1 MMKKSIYI
9 SWVLI
14 ALLIISCGTTSMLMT
29 VTRPAEV
36 NLKNYKK
43 IALGDI
49 VDAGGS
55 VSRHA
60 QDIADDITTAL
71 FDSETFEVLDRQ
83 NLQSIMSEHKLS
95 TTGIIDENTA
105 SELGKVIGAAV
116 LVFGRIQADKYDEET
131 SKADAWKD
139 KKTGVW
145 HQTHYR
151 KGTYNMSVNLKVI
164 DITTSKILAVKS
176 LSAGYVSST
185 SADNQWPEEIDK
197 DALYTKCLKN
207 ITGQFMRMVAPY
219 DVQVK
224 ASFQTDKLL
233 PEVAQAITQL
243 KIGEWEEGLTLFEDA
258 TKKTGLEPK
267 VKAKAFYDLGLAQLY
282 GGDFDNAIINFKQAM
297 KLMPSAKI
305 YQNAIT
311 NAKSEKEKAEK
322 LQEQQG

>member
-1 MMKKSIYI
+1 MRRLFIL
-9 SWVLI
+9 WVVL
-14 ALLIISCGTTSMLMT
+14 ALLIGCGTTSMMMT

-49 VDAGGS
+49 VDADGS
-55 VSRHA
+55 ISRHA
-60 QDIADDITTAL
+60 QDIADDLTTAL
-71 FDSETFEVLDRQ
+71 FGSETFEVLDRQ

-116 LVFGRIQADKYDEET
+116 LVFGRIQTDKYDEET

-139 KKTGVW
+139 KKGNW

-151 KGTYNMSVNLKVI
+151 QGTYSMSVNLKVI

-176 LSAGYVSST
+176 LSAAFT
-185 SADNQWPEEIDK
+185 TKNSADNKWPAEIEPGV
-197 DALYTKCLKN
+197 LYTKCLVN
-207 ITGQFMRMVAPY
+207 ITRQFMRMVAPY

-233 PEVAQAITQL
+233 PEVDQAITQL
-243 KIGEWEEGLTLFEDA
+243 KIGESEEALALFEDA

-267 VKAKAFYDLGLAQLY
+267 VSAKAFYDLGLAQLY
-282 GGDFDNAIINFKQAM
+282 TCDFDNAIINFKQAM

-311 NAKSEKEKAEK
+311 NAKSEKKKAEK

>member
-1 MMKKSIYI
+1 MKRLSFI
-9 SWVLI
+9 SWVIL
-14 ALLIISCGTTSMLMT
+14 ALLIGCGTTSMMMT

-36 NLKNYKK
+36 NLKGYNK
-43 IALGDI
+43 IAIGDI

-60 QDIADDITTAL
+60 QDIADDLTASL
-71 FDSETFEVLDRQ
+71 FDSGNFEVLDRQ
-83 NLQSIMSEHKLS
+83 NIKSIMSEHKLS
-95 TTGIIDENTA
+95 STGIIDENTA

-116 LVFGRIQADKYDEET
+116 LVFGRIQTDKYDETT
-131 SKADAWKD
+131 SKADAWQD
-139 KKTGVW
+139 KKGNW

-151 KGTYNMSVNLKVI
+151 EGTYSMSVNLKVI
-164 DITTSKILAVKS
+164 DITTAKILAVRS
-176 LSAGYVSST
+176 LSAAFVSKK
-185 SADNQWPEEIDK
+185 SADNKWPEKIE
-197 DALYTKCLKN
+197 AGVLYTRCLKN
-207 ITGQFMRMVAPY
+207 ITGQFMRMVASY
-219 DVQVK
+219 DVQIK

-243 KIGEWEEGLTLFEDA
+243 KIGEWEEGMALFEEA

-297 KLMPSAKI
+297 KLMPKKKI

>member
-1 MMKKSIYI
+1 MKKSII
-9 SWVLI
+9 LLVVL
-14 ALLIISCGTTSMLMT
+14 ALLIGCGTTSVMMI
-29 VTRPAEV
+29 VTRPAGV
-36 NLKNYKK
+36 NLSNYKK
-43 IALGDI
+43 IAIGDI
-49 VDAGGS
+49 VDADGS

-60 QDIADDITTAL
+60 QDIADDLTTAL

-95 TTGIIDENTA
+95 TTGIIDEDTA

-116 LVFGRIQADKYDEET
+116 LVFGRIQTDKYDEET

-139 KKTGVW
+139 KKGNW

-151 KGTYNMSVNLKVI
+151 KGTYGMSVNLKVI

-176 LSAGYVSST
+176 LSAAYAST
-185 SADNQWPEEIDK
+185 NTADNKWPAKIETGV
-197 DALYTKCLKN
+197 LYTKCLAN
-207 ITGQFMRMVAPY
+207 LTRQFMRMVAPY
-219 DVQVK
+219 DVQIK

-233 PEVAQAITQL
+233 PEVDQAITQL
-243 KIGEWEEGLTLFEDA
+243 KIGEWDEGLALFEEA

-267 VKAKAFYDLGLAQLY
+267 IQAKTYYDLGLAQQY

-297 KLMPSAKI
+297 KLMPKAKI
-305 YQNAIT
+305 YQNAIN
-311 NAKSEKEKAEK
+311 NAKSEKKKAEK

>member
-1 MMKKSIYI
+1 MRRLFII
-9 SWVLI
+9 SWLVLV
-14 ALLIISCGTTSMLMT
+14 LLIGCGTTSMMMM

-43 IALGDI
+43 IAIGDI
-49 VDAGGS
+49 VDADGS

-60 QDIADDITTAL
+60 QDIADDLTTSL

-83 NLQSIMSEHKLS
+83 NLQSIMTEHKLS

-116 LVFGRIQADKYDEET
+116 LVFGRIQTDKYDEET
-131 SKADAWKD
+131 SKGDAWQD
-139 KKTGVW
+139 KKGGW

-151 KGTYNMSVNLKVI
+151 KGTYSMSVNLKVI

-176 LSAGYVSST
+176 LTAAYVSKK
-185 SADNQWPEEIDK
+185 SADNKWPEKIETGV
-197 DALYTKCLKN
+197 LYGNCLGN

-219 DVQVK
+219 DVQIK

-243 KIGEWEEGLTLFEDA
+243 KIGEWEEGLALFEDA

-297 KLMPSAKI
+297 KLMPKKKM
-305 YQNAIT
+305 YQNSIT
-311 NAKSEKEKAEK
+311 NAKAEKKKAEK